1 MTAHQHSDCAAQLP
15 CWEHFT
21 HEADIGVRGIG
32 HTLAEAFEQAALAMT
47 AVVTDLDLVKP
58 EQSYHLSCKADD
70 PEFLLVNWLNTLV
83 YEMAVEHLLFSRFE
97 VDINELQLSATAWGE
112 PVDIERQ
119 QPAVEIKGATLTELA
134 VYQDDQQHWIAQ
146 CVVDV

>member
-1 MTAHQHSDCAAQLP
+1 MTAHHPDCATQVP

-32 HTLAEAFEQAALAMT
+32 NTLTESFEQAALAMT
-47 AVVTDLDLVKP
+47 AVITDLDRVRP
-58 EQSYHLSCKADD
+58 EQSYPLNCEADD
-70 PEFLLVNWLNTLV
+70 SEFLLVNWLNVLV

-97 VDINELQLSATAWGE
+97 VAINDGQLTATVWGE
-112 PVDIERQ
+112 PVDIDRQ

-134 VYQDDQQHWIAQ
+134 VYQDENKHWVAQ

>member
-1 MTAHQHSDCAAQLP
+1 MVLQPPDCTTQVP

-32 HTLAEAFEQAALAMT
+32 NTLAESFEQAALAMT
-47 AVVTDLDLVKP
+47 AVITDLDLVKP
-58 EQSYHLSCKADD
+58 EQSYQLNCEADD
-70 PEFLLVNWLNTLV
+70 PEFLLVNWLNVLV

-97 VDINELQLSATAWGE
+97 VHINDEQLIATVWGE
-112 PVDIERQ
+112 PIDIERQ

-134 VYQDDQQHWIAQ
+134 VYQDEQQHWIAQ

>member
-1 MTAHQHSDCAAQLP
+1 MVFQHPDCTTQVP

-32 HTLAEAFEQAALAMT
+32 NTLAESFEQAALAMT
-47 AVVTDLDLVKP
+47 AVITDLDLVKP
-58 EQSYHLSCKADD
+58 EQSYQLNCEADD
-70 PEFLLVNWLNTLV
+70 PEFLLVNWLNVLV

-97 VDINELQLSATAWGE
+97 VHINDEQLSATVWGE
-112 PVDIERQ
+112 PIDIERQ

-134 VYQDDQQHWIAQ
+134 VYQDEQQHWIAQ

>member
-1 MTAHQHSDCAAQLP
+1 MTAHQPDCAAQVP

-32 HTLAEAFEQAALAMT
+32 NTLAESFEQAALAMT
-47 AVVTDLDLVKP
+47 AVITDLDRINP
-58 EQSYHLSCKADD
+58 EHSYQLSCEASD
-70 PEFLLVNWLNTLV
+70 PEYLLVNWLNALV

-97 VDINELQLSATAWGE
+97 VRIDDERLIATAWGE
-112 PVDIERQ
+112 AIDIERQ

>member
-1 MTAHQHSDCAAQLP
+1 MKIP

-32 HTLAEAFEQAALAMT
+32 NTLAESFEQAALAMT
-47 AVVTDLDLVKP
+47 AVITDLDLVKP
-58 EQSYHLSCKADD
+58 EQSYQLSCESND

-97 VDINELQLSATAWGE
+97 VKIDGRQLTATVWGE
-112 PVDIERQ
+112 LIDIERQ